1 MTSEPKAQAAPIQ
14 TRLAGHPWQVVQGE
28 TVVGHYSNHR
38 TATATAE
45 QVPGTTVRWVG

>member
-1 MTSEPKAQAAPIQ
+1 MYAPLTNAAPIQ
-14 TRLAGHPWQVVQGE
+14 TTIIDRPWQVVQGE

-38 TATATAE
+38 TAIATAE